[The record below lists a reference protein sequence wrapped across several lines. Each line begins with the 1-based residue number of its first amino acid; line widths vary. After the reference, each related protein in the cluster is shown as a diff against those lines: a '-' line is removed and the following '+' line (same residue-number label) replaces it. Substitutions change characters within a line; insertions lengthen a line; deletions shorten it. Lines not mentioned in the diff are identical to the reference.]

1 MKDDRPWKPRVLQQ
15 LDRLI
20 GHLNALLAVFALCL
34 AVLDTTLLVTLLLS
48 DQILDRA
55 GAGATSAVD
64 ASFTAGFR
72 AVADSR

>member
-1 MKDDRPWKPRVLQQ
+1 MKDDRPRKPRVLQQ

-20 GHLNALLAVFALCL
+20 GQLNALLAVFALCL

-64 ASFTAGFR
+64 ASFIAGFR